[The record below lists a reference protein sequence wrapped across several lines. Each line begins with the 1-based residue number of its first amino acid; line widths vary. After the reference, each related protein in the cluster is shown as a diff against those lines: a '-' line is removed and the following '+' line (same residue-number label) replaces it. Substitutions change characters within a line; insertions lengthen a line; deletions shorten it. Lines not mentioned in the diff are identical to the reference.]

1 MGEEELEQKQHS
13 MKDMVMIGNLARYL
27 KPYLPKFI
35 FAIVLDTLS
44 VLLYTTEPLFY
55 KEILR
60 LLRIETTQ
68 FTSILAIGLFF
79 IVAMFASIILM
90 YISGM
95 MVQKVGQRVIYD
107 IRRDI
112 FNHIEELAIGQLNT
126 IPVGKLVTRITNDT
140 GTLMDFFTNILV
152 NMLKNIITLVAIAI
166 ISFFVNWQLA
176 LILIAFLPI
185 ILAITIFFRSKS
197 KKVYREIR
205 KNVSSIN
212 GFLSENLSGMKT
224 IQIFNQ
230 EERKAEEFTKLNKQL
245 RDSNLKSVRIFALFR
260 PGVFFIY
267 VMAIVAV
274 MSVGLRLV
282 MNGQLDT
289 DGLYAFYIYISQ
301 FFNPVQNLAE
311 QFNGLQSSMTAAE
324 RILAVLDLK
333 ADVLDSDDSI
343 DVDGFKGKI
352 EFKNVWFSYV
362 PGEWVLKDIS
372 FVIEPGETAAFVGA
386 TGAGKSTIIG
396 LIVRN
401 YEIQKGQILIDGID
415 IKKIKIN
422 SLRKHIGEMLQDVFL
437 FSGTIA
443 SNIALDDD
451 SITRKEIEDASR
463 YVGADTFI
471 EKLPKKYDEEVLER
485 GNNFSMG
492 QRQLISF
499 ARTVVYKPNIVVLDE
514 ATANID
520 TETEVLIQNSLLKM
534 KNIGTMVIVAHRLS
548 TIKHADKIFV
558 ISKGKIIEEGT
569 HQELLKLRGTY
580 YNLYRLQNM
589 QNSIEGKWESYM
601 EELRKIRLYDT
612 YQC

>member
-13 MKDMVMIGNLARYL
+13 MKDMAMIGNLARYL

-60 LLRIETTQ
+60 LLKIETTQ

-589 QNSIEGKWESYM
+589 QNSI
-601 EELRKIRLYDT
+601 
-612 YQC
+612 

>member
-13 MKDMVMIGNLARYL
+13 MKDMAMIGNLARYL

-60 LLRIETTQ
+60 LLKIETTQ

-499 ARTVVYKPNIVVLDE
+499 ARTVIYKPNIVVLDE

-589 QNSIEGKWESYM
+589 QNSIEGK
-601 EELRKIRLYDT
+601 
-612 YQC
+612 

>member
-13 MKDMVMIGNLARYL
+13 MKDMAMIGNLARYL

-60 LLRIETTQ
+60 LLKIETTQ

-401 YEIQKGQILIDGID
+401 YDIQKGQILIDGID

-589 QNSIEGKWESYM
+589 QNSIEEK
-601 EELRKIRLYDT
+601 
-612 YQC
+612 

>member
-13 MKDMVMIGNLARYL
+13 MKDMAMIGNLARYL

-60 LLRIETTQ
+60 LLKIETTQ

-343 DVDGFKGKI
+343 DFDGFKGKI

-589 QNSIEGKWESYM
+589 QNSIEGK
-601 EELRKIRLYDT
+601 
-612 YQC
+612 

>member
-13 MKDMVMIGNLARYL
+13 MKDMAMIGNLARYL

-60 LLRIETTQ
+60 LLKIETTQ

-282 MNGQLDT
+282 MNRQLDT

-589 QNSIEGKWESYM
+589 QNSIEGK
-601 EELRKIRLYDT
+601 
-612 YQC
+612 

>member
-13 MKDMVMIGNLARYL
+13 MKDMAMIGNLARYL

-60 LLRIETTQ
+60 LLKIETTQ

-451 SITRKEIEDASR
+451 SITRKEIEDSSR

-589 QNSIEGKWESYM
+589 QNSIEGK
-601 EELRKIRLYDT
+601 
-612 YQC
+612 

>member
-55 KEILR
+55 KKILR

-589 QNSIEGKWESYM
+589 QNSIEGK
-601 EELRKIRLYDT
+601 
-612 YQC
+612 

>member
-13 MKDMVMIGNLARYL
+13 MKDMAMIGNLARYL

-60 LLRIETTQ
+60 LLKIETTQ

-492 QRQLISF
+492 QRRLISF

-589 QNSIEGKWESYM
+589 QNSIEGK
-601 EELRKIRLYDT
+601 
-612 YQC
+612 

>member
-60 LLRIETTQ
+60 LLKIETTQ

-589 QNSIEGKWESYM
+589 QNSIEGK
-601 EELRKIRLYDT
+601 
-612 YQC
+612 

>member
-13 MKDMVMIGNLARYL
+13 MKDMAMIGNLARYL
-27 KPYLPKFI
+27 KPYLLKFI

-60 LLRIETTQ
+60 LLKIETTQ

-558 ISKGKIIEEGT
+558 ISKGKIIT

-589 QNSIEGKWESYM
+589 QNSIEGK
-601 EELRKIRLYDT
+601 
-612 YQC
+612 

>member
-13 MKDMVMIGNLARYL
+13 MKDMAMIGNLARYL

-60 LLRIETTQ
+60 LLKIETTQ

-230 EERKAEEFTKLNKQL
+230 EERKAKEFTKLNKQL

-589 QNSIEGKWESYM
+589 QNSIEGK
-601 EELRKIRLYDT
+601 
-612 YQC
+612 

>member
-13 MKDMVMIGNLARYL
+13 MKDMAMIGNLARYL

-60 LLRIETTQ
+60 LLKIETTQ

-79 IVAMFASIILM
+79 IVAMFSSIILM

-589 QNSIEGKWESYM
+589 QNSIEGK
-601 EELRKIRLYDT
+601 
-612 YQC
+612 

>member
-13 MKDMVMIGNLARYL
+13 MKDMAMIGNLARYL

-60 LLRIETTQ
+60 LLKIETTQ

-362 PGEWVLKDIS
+362 PSEWVLKDIS

-589 QNSIEGKWESYM
+589 QNSIEGK
-601 EELRKIRLYDT
+601 
-612 YQC
+612 

>member
-13 MKDMVMIGNLARYL
+13 MKDMAMIGNLARYL

-60 LLRIETTQ
+60 LLKIETTQ

-372 FVIEPGETAAFVGA
+372 FVIEPGETVAFVGA

-589 QNSIEGKWESYM
+589 QNSIEGK
-601 EELRKIRLYDT
+601 
-612 YQC
+612 

>member
-13 MKDMVMIGNLARYL
+13 MKDMAMIGNLARYL

-60 LLRIETTQ
+60 LLKIETTQ

-185 ILAITIFFRSKS
+185 ILAVTIFFRSKS

-589 QNSIEGKWESYM
+589 QNSIEGK
-601 EELRKIRLYDT
+601 
-612 YQC
+612 

>member
-13 MKDMVMIGNLARYL
+13 MKDMAMIGNLARYL

-60 LLRIETTQ
+60 LLKIETTQ

-185 ILAITIFFRSKS
+185 ILAITVFFRSKS

-343 DVDGFKGKI
+343 DVDAFKGKI

-589 QNSIEGKWESYM
+589 QNSIEGK
-601 EELRKIRLYDT
+601 
-612 YQC
+612 

>member
-13 MKDMVMIGNLARYL
+13 MKDMAMIGNLARYL

-60 LLRIETTQ
+60 LLKIETTQ

-471 EKLPKKYDEEVLER
+471 EKLPKSMMKKY
-485 GNNFSMG
+485 
-492 QRQLISF
+492 
-499 ARTVVYKPNIVVLDE
+499 
-514 ATANID
+514 
-520 TETEVLIQNSLLKM
+520 
-534 KNIGTMVIVAHRLS
+534 
-548 TIKHADKIFV
+548 
-558 ISKGKIIEEGT
+558 
-569 HQELLKLRGTY
+569 
-580 YNLYRLQNM
+580 
-589 QNSIEGKWESYM
+589 
-601 EELRKIRLYDT
+601 
-612 YQC
+612 

>member
-13 MKDMVMIGNLARYL
+13 MKDMAMIGNLARYL

-60 LLRIETTQ
+60 LLKIETTQ

-245 RDSNLKSVRIFALFR
+245 RDSNLNSVRIFALFR

-589 QNSIEGKWESYM
+589 QNSIEGK
-601 EELRKIRLYDT
+601 
-612 YQC
+612 

>member
-13 MKDMVMIGNLARYL
+13 MKDMAMIGNLARYL

-60 LLRIETTQ
+60 LLKIETTQ

-245 RDSNLKSVRIFALFR
+245 RASNLKSVRIFALFR

-589 QNSIEGKWESYM
+589 QNSIEGK
-601 EELRKIRLYDT
+601 
-612 YQC
+612 

>member
-13 MKDMVMIGNLARYL
+13 MKDMAMIGNLARYL

-35 FAIVLDTLS
+35 FAIILDTLS

-60 LLRIETTQ
+60 LLKIETTQ

-185 ILAITIFFRSKS
+185 ILVITIFFRSKS

-274 MSVGLRLV
+274 MSVGLKLV

-443 SNIALDDD
+443 SNIALDDE

-589 QNSIEGKWESYM
+589 QNSIEGK
-601 EELRKIRLYDT
+601 
-612 YQC
+612 

>member
-13 MKDMVMIGNLARYL
+13 MKDMAMIGNLARYL

-60 LLRIETTQ
+60 LLKIETTQ

-176 LILIAFLPI
+176 LILITFLPI

-589 QNSIEGKWESYM
+589 QNSIEEK
-601 EELRKIRLYDT
+601 
-612 YQC
+612 

>member
-13 MKDMVMIGNLARYL
+13 MKDMAMIGNLARYL

-60 LLRIETTQ
+60 LLKIETTQ

-185 ILAITIFFRSKS
+185 ILAITVFFRSKS

-589 QNSIEGKWESYM
+589 QNSIEGK
-601 EELRKIRLYDT
+601 
-612 YQC
+612 

>member
-13 MKDMVMIGNLARYL
+13 MKDMAMIGNLARYL

-60 LLRIETTQ
+60 LLKIETTQ

-95 MVQKVGQRVIYD
+95 MVQRVGQRVIYD

-589 QNSIEGKWESYM
+589 QNSIEGK
-601 EELRKIRLYDT
+601 
-612 YQC
+612 

>member
-13 MKDMVMIGNLARYL
+13 MKDMAMIGNLARYL

-60 LLRIETTQ
+60 LLKIETTQ

-140 GTLMDFFTNILV
+140 GTLVDFFTNILV

-471 EKLPKKYDEEVLER
+471 GKLPKKYDEEVLER

-589 QNSIEGKWESYM
+589 QNSIEGK
-601 EELRKIRLYDT
+601 
-612 YQC
+612 

>member
-13 MKDMVMIGNLARYL
+13 MKDMAMIRNLARYL

-60 LLRIETTQ
+60 LLKIETTQ

-362 PGEWVLKDIS
+362 PGELVLKDIS

-589 QNSIEGKWESYM
+589 QNSIEGK
-601 EELRKIRLYDT
+601 
-612 YQC
+612 

>member
-13 MKDMVMIGNLARYL
+13 MKDMAMIGNLARYL

-60 LLRIETTQ
+60 LLKIETTQ

-362 PGEWVLKDIS
+362 PGEWVLKEIS

-589 QNSIEGKWESYM
+589 QNSIEGK
-601 EELRKIRLYDT
+601 
-612 YQC
+612 

>member
-13 MKDMVMIGNLARYL
+13 MKDMAMIGNLARYL

-60 LLRIETTQ
+60 LLKIETTQ

-185 ILAITIFFRSKS
+185 ILVITIFFRSKS

-443 SNIALDDD
+443 SNIALDDE

-589 QNSIEGKWESYM
+589 QNSIEGK
-601 EELRKIRLYDT
+601 
-612 YQC
+612 

>member
-13 MKDMVMIGNLARYL
+13 MKDMAMIGNLARYL

-60 LLRIETTQ
+60 LLKIETTQ

-212 GFLSENLSGMKT
+212 GLLSENLSGMKT

-492 QRQLISF
+492 QRQQISF

-589 QNSIEGKWESYM
+589 QNSIEGK
-601 EELRKIRLYDT
+601 
-612 YQC
+612 

>member
-13 MKDMVMIGNLARYL
+13 MKDMAMIGNLARYL

-60 LLRIETTQ
+60 LLKIETTQ

-372 FVIEPGETAAFVGA
+372 FVIEPGETAAFVGS

-589 QNSIEGKWESYM
+589 QNSIEEK
-601 EELRKIRLYDT
+601 
-612 YQC
+612 

>member
-13 MKDMVMIGNLARYL
+13 MKDMAMIGNLARYL

-60 LLRIETTQ
+60 LLKIETTQ

-112 FNHIEELAIGQLNT
+112 FNHIGELAIGQLNT

-166 ISFFVNWQLA
+166 ISFFVNWRLA

-362 PGEWVLKDIS
+362 PSEWVLKDIS

-589 QNSIEGKWESYM
+589 QNSIEGK
-601 EELRKIRLYDT
+601 
-612 YQC
+612 

>member
-13 MKDMVMIGNLARYL
+13 MKDMAMIGNLARYL

-60 LLRIETTQ
+60 LLKIETTQ

-333 ADVLDSDDSI
+333 ADVLDLDDSI

-589 QNSIEGKWESYM
+589 QNSIEGK
-601 EELRKIRLYDT
+601 
-612 YQC
+612 

>member
-13 MKDMVMIGNLARYL
+13 MKDMAMIGNLARYL

-35 FAIVLDTLS
+35 FAIILDTLS

-60 LLRIETTQ
+60 LLKIETTQ

-274 MSVGLRLV
+274 MSVGLKLV

-443 SNIALDDD
+443 SNIALDDE

-589 QNSIEGKWESYM
+589 QNSIEGK
-601 EELRKIRLYDT
+601 
-612 YQC
+612 

>member
-13 MKDMVMIGNLARYL
+13 MKDMAMIGNLARYL

-60 LLRIETTQ
+60 LLKIETTQ

-548 TIKHADKIFV
+548 TIKHADKIFA

-589 QNSIEGKWESYM
+589 QNSIEGK
-601 EELRKIRLYDT
+601 
-612 YQC
+612 

>member
-13 MKDMVMIGNLARYL
+13 MKDMAMIGNLARYL

-60 LLRIETTQ
+60 LLKIETTQ

-362 PGEWVLKDIS
+362 HGEWVLKDIS

-589 QNSIEGKWESYM
+589 QNSIEGK
-601 EELRKIRLYDT
+601 
-612 YQC
+612 

>member
-152 NMLKNIITLVAIAI
+152 NMLKDIITLVAIAI

-589 QNSIEGKWESYM
+589 QNSIEGK
-601 EELRKIRLYDT
+601 
-612 YQC
+612 

>member
-13 MKDMVMIGNLARYL
+13 MKDMAMIGNLARYL

-60 LLRIETTQ
+60 LLKIETTQ

-580 YNLYRLQNM
+580 YDLYRLQNM
-589 QNSIEGKWESYM
+589 QNSIEGK
-601 EELRKIRLYDT
+601 
-612 YQC
+612 

>member
-13 MKDMVMIGNLARYL
+13 MKDMAMIGNLARYL

-60 LLRIETTQ
+60 LLKIETTQ

-569 HQELLKLRGTY
+569 HQELLKLRRTY

-589 QNSIEGKWESYM
+589 QNSIEGK
-601 EELRKIRLYDT
+601 
-612 YQC
+612 

>member
-60 LLRIETTQ
+60 LLKIETTQ

-267 VMAIVAV
+267 VMAIVSV

-589 QNSIEGKWESYM
+589 QNSIEGK
-601 EELRKIRLYDT
+601 
-612 YQC
+612 